1 MIQSIE
7 NTKLNCVKLYRETH
21 RLTEEIKS
29 LKKVLNDQLE
39 RFDRFDADEKKG
51 GGKV

>member
-29 LKKVLNDQLE
+29 LKKSVE
-39 RFDRFDADEKKG
+39 WSVGAIW
-51 GGKV
+51 